1 MDAQKKGNGEW
12 GNGELESNSLPPPSL
27 GVWFDINLKGS
38 ELNVCFFGLILI
50 WKVQNLTECLLFGLT
65 VFKVHGL
72 FATNIGNNHP
82 Y

>member
-1 MDAQKKGNGEW
+1 M
-12 GNGELESNSLPPPSL
+12 L
-27 GVWFDINLKGS
+27 
-38 ELNVCFFGLILI
+38 FGLILI
-50 WKVQNLTECLLFGLT
+50 WKVQNLTECLLFGLILIRKVQNLTECLLFGLT